1 MQGKRRLDFLVP
13 MYDEDE
19 GVVKP
24 LLDSIA
30 LQTGIDL
37 SQVGVIICCDGGT
50 ARVSRE
56 LLDSYPFEVEFH
68 VLAHAGVSATRNAC
82 LDRSEAEYVM
92 WCDAD
97 DRMMDARGLF
107 IIFREMDAPPAP
119 NDVAIYG
126 ANGTGFDFLV
136 SVFCEESKTPSGEIT
151 YLNHDADFTFVHGK
165 VLRRQWLLDNS
176 IRFCER
182 LYVHEDSYMQLLCRE
197 VAKPWRV
204 KYCPMPWYLW
214 CWRDASV
221 CRHDPDYLLKTFP
234 DMLKSVDA
242 LVDEFVRRM
251 MNDKANVYTA
261 SGVWETYYMLNKPE
275 WVEKTNADYRNT
287 VERCFARFFRKH
299 RSKWEALTPHEKVM
313 ISSEV
318 RQRKV
323 MEGMLIEAVTI
334 DQWLAHIL
342 GEYEG

>member
-1 MQGKRRLDFLVP
+1 MQVKRRLDFLVP

-30 LQTGIDL
+30 LQAGVDL

-50 ARVSRE
+50 ARVSKE
-56 LLDSYPFEVEFH
+56 LMDSYPFEVEFH
-68 VLAHAGVSATRNAC
+68 VLSHAGVSATRNAC

-107 IIFREMDAPPAP
+107 IIFREMDASPAP
-119 NDVAIYG
+119 SDVAIYG
-126 ANGTGFDFLV
+126 ASGTGFDFLV
-136 SVFCEESKTPSGEIT
+136 SVFCEESKTPNGEIT
-151 YLNHDADFTFVHGK
+151 YLSHDADFTFVHGK
-165 VLRRQWLLDNS
+165 VLRRQWLLDND

-275 WVEKTNADYRNT
+275 WVEKTNANYRNI
-287 VERCFARFFRKH
+287 VERRFAKFFLKH
-299 RSKWEALTPHEKVM
+299 QSKWEALTPHEKVM
-313 ISSEV
+313 ISNDV

-334 DQWLAHIL
+334 DQWLSHIL
-342 GEYEG
+342 EKYGG